1 MNYKKIWII
10 LFLIAV
16 GLTSC
21 ASQEAPVK
29 GSLAPN
35 FNAQTLHWEPVSLSK
50 HIGKPVML
58 NFWATWCPPCNL
70 EMPAIQERHERYS
83 DELVILAINNN
94 EPEDLVIAYE
104 VEMGLSLDIVM
115 DPGEI
120 IQELYQIRG
129 YPTSIFIDAEGI
141 IQNIHVGLLTESQ
154 LDEYL
159 AEIGIGE

>member
-1 MNYKKIWII
+1 MKYKNIWII
-10 LFLIAV
+10 SFLIVV
-16 GLTSC
+16 GLTAC

-35 FNAQTLHWEPVSLSK
+35 FNAQTLHWEPTSLNE

-58 NFWATWCPPCNL
+58 NFWATWCAPCRF

-83 DELVILAINNN
+83 NELVILAINNN
-94 EPEDLVIAYE
+94 ESEDLVIAYE
-104 VEMGLSLDIVM
+104 VELGLSFDIVM
-115 DPGEI
+115 DPGAI
-120 IQELYQIRG
+120 IQDLYQIRG
-129 YPTSIFIDAEGI
+129 YPTSVFINAEGI
-141 IQNIHVGLLTESQ
+141 IQNIHIGLLTESQ